1 MYKND
6 IKRGDSYR
14 FGEYAM
20 APEYDNPFIKK
31 EIEALLER
39 MGAESIED
47 LMFTAEGDMG
57 TNSALYLQPEGEQS
71 SSVTRVFIKTGEE
84 WRNVPPL
91 DFPVLHTVGYY
102 MYVPINTESYTGK
115 ISEVQLHEGSPA
127 VIRNTDQCVVITKE
141 AFDIITQ
148 EAQITIVGN
157 MTPVY
162 ELLQATGADSVND
175 LVLYAN
181 GAYTTDDG
189 WLIYLSVANKNKPNS
204 ELILLGRDN
213 QRHDTLYIIEYAGNV
228 EYRQFPSDIAGT
240 FFYSE
245 DDWVNSNSKPSGLNP
260 ALEITESNSI
270 PFDIHGKIEEGDE
283 GEIELPSPLSEL
295 LYGLNGFVSIEKG
308 TGDWD
313 ESNND

>member
-1 MYKND
+1 MESSHFIHRAHNAGNYVL
-6 IKRGDSYR
+6 G
-14 FGEYAM
+14 
-20 APEYDNPFIKK
+20 PEYDNPFIKK

-148 EAQITIVGN
+148 DAQITIVGN
-157 MTPVY
+157 
-162 ELLQATGADSVND
+162 
-175 LVLYAN
+175 
-181 GAYTTDDG
+181 
-189 WLIYLSVANKNKPNS
+189 SVATISSVIITQGTNTTSWPESGWKEIDGTDATVTVTGTDLNA
-204 ELILLGRDN
+204 DN
-213 QRHDTLYIIEYAGNV
+213 L
-228 EYRQFPSDIAGT
+228 
-240 FFYSE
+240 
-245 DDWVNSNSKPSGLNP
+245 
-260 ALEITESNSI
+260 
-270 PFDIHGKIEEGDE
+270 
-283 GEIELPSPLSEL
+283 
-295 LYGLNGFVSIEKG
+295 
-308 TGDWD
+308 
-313 ESNND
+313 